1 MLLEFKVYFFLLK
14 VFLYLLIIFWK
25 IRIDKLCEE
34 NGSMK
39 IPPPGDFP
47 PKKFPLINPHLE
59 DFQPENW
66 RLENSHQDY
75 YHPFH

>member
-1 MLLEFKVYFFLLK
+1 
-14 VFLYLLIIFWK
+14 
-25 IRIDKLCEE
+25 
-34 NGSMK
+34 MK

-59 DFQPENW
+59 DIQPENW
-66 RLENSHQDY
+66 PLENSHQDY